1 MARNNFFSNTP
12 ELSTK
17 ALNAST
23 GEKQST
29 SPPNN
34 RTEQEMKRVTYSI
47 KIAPDIRREIKEWA
61 KKNDVTISSVIET
74 LAKLYLHNLDPDD
87 IQ

>member
-1 MARNNFFSNTP
+1 MTRNNFFSNTP
-12 ELSTK
+12 ALSTK
-17 ALNAST
+17 VLNPST
-23 GEKQST
+23 GEDQLT
-29 SPPNN
+29 PPSSN
-34 RTEQEMKRVTYSI
+34 RTKQETKRVTYSI

-61 KKNDVTISSVIET
+61 KKNDVTISGVIET